1 MFKQKKKVNPK
12 WLNLKKCSDNTFF
25 KSISKFFC
33 RKNKNS
39 KDSNFSYLEVV
50 CLMAFSIFFG
60 IIIGSILTYGK
71 GSSYGYSVDET
82 ERELLDSYNR
92 ILSGYYENISGKDL
106 MNAAVDGMIGVLDDP
121 HSVYMD
127 SEQTD
132 AFKQKVDGSYIGLGV
147 TLASED
153 NGVYVYQV
161 LKNSPAEKSGI
172 QVNDIF
178 VKINGKDITNLEIDE
193 LIEYSKGESGEKV
206 KITVKRDNELIDLEV
221 IRSVVEISSVYNKV
235 FEKDDVKIGYI
246 FIETFA
252 ANTYEQF
259 NDILKDMESE
269 NIDSLIID
277 VRDNPGGHLNQ
288 AKKILSLFF
297 DKKTV
302 LYQLQTKDKIK
313 KVYSSSNKKR
323 TYDIAVLINSNS
335 ASASEILASSF
346 QDNYKNSVLI
356 GVKSYGKGTVQQEVL
371 LSTGAS
377 MKYTVEKWLTAKGKT
392 IEGSGIVPDK
402 EIEQNPLYY
411 LQPSDENDVQ
421 LQKAFEVLTKKEF

>member
-12 WLNLKKCSDNTFF
+12 WLNLKKYSDNTFF

-106 MNAAVDGMIGVLDDP
+106 MNAAVDGMIGVLGDP

-178 VKINGKDITNLEIDE
+178 VKINDKDITNLQIDE
-193 LIEYSKGESGEKV
+193 LIEYTKGESGEKV
-206 KITVKRDNELIDLEV
+206 KITVKRNNNFIDLEV
-221 IRSVVEISSVYNKV
+221 IRSVVEISSVYNKI
-235 FEKDDVKIGYI
+235 FEKDDMKIGYI

-259 NDILKDMESE
+259 RNVLKDLESE

-335 ASASEILASSF
+335 ASASEILASCF

-411 LQPSDENDVQ
+411 LKPSDENDVQ
-421 LQKAFEVLTKKEF
+421 LQRAIEVLTKKEF

>member
-1 MFKQKKKVNPK
+1 MFKYNKKVNYNI
-12 WLNLKKCSDNTFF
+12 LNFIKCSFSTFF
-25 KSISKFFC
+25 RGISNFFC
-33 RKNKNS
+33 RKNKGS
-39 KDSNFSYLEVV
+39 KDSRFSYLEVV
-50 CLMAFSIFFG
+50 CLMAFSILFG
-60 IIIGSILTYGK
+60 VIIGSILTYGK

-92 ILSGYYENISGKDL
+92 ILNGYYENISGKDL

-323 TYDIAVLINSNS
+323 AYDIAVLINSNS

-411 LQPSDENDVQ
+411 LKPSDENDVQ
-421 LQKAFEVLTKKEF
+421 LQRAIEVLTKKEF

>member
-1 MFKQKKKVNPK
+1 MKK
-12 WLNLKKCSDNTFF
+12 
-25 KSISKFFC
+25 I
-33 RKNKNS
+33 
-39 KDSNFSYLEVV
+39 
-50 CLMAFSIFFG
+50 
-60 IIIGSILTYGK
+60 
-71 GSSYGYSVDET
+71 
-82 ERELLDSYNR
+82 
-92 ILSGYYENISGKDL
+92 
-106 MNAAVDGMIGVLDDP
+106 
-121 HSVYMD
+121 
-127 SEQTD
+127 
-132 AFKQKVDGSYIGLGV
+132 
-147 TLASED
+147 
-153 NGVYVYQV
+153 
-161 LKNSPAEKSGI
+161 
-172 QVNDIF
+172 
-178 VKINGKDITNLEIDE
+178 
-193 LIEYSKGESGEKV
+193 
-206 KITVKRDNELIDLEV
+206 
-221 IRSVVEISSVYNKV
+221 
-235 FEKDDVKIGYI
+235 FEKDDMKIGYI
-246 FIETFA
+246 CIETFA

-259 NDILKDMESE
+259 RNVLKDLESE
-269 NIDSLIID
+269 NINSLIID

-402 EIEQNPLYY
+402 EIEHNPLYY